1 MQSTIIVSRVLFTER
16 MVVEDKRRT
25 KAETEMIQAE
35 TKAL

>member
-1 MQSTIIVSRVLFTER
+1 MQSTIIVSGVLFTER
-16 MVVEDKRRT
+16 MAMEDKRRT